1 MSSSSDQISFT
12 TNEKPTRAR
21 ITVAGNL
28 VDYSTKRSNNFKQIR
43 AIVESDVVRTT
54 RVVGVDIVEYY
65 ISQE

>member
-1 MSSSSDQISFT
+1 MSSSSDQIS

-43 AIVESDVVRTT
+43 AIVESDLVRTT

>member
-1 MSSSSDQISFT
+1 MSSSSDQNS

-43 AIVESDVVRTT
+43 AIVESDEVRT
-54 RVVGVDIVEYY
+54 RVVGADIVAYY

>member
-1 MSSSSDQISFT
+1 MSSSSDQIS

-43 AIVESDVVRTT
+43 AIVESDEVRT
-54 RVVGVDIVEYY
+54 RVVGADIVAYY